1 MKLSI
6 EDPRLTAY
14 ALDEIE
20 DANERAE
27 IERAI
32 ATSPELQAV
41 VAATRETADLL
52 IAGLST

>member
-20 DANERAE
+20 DAIERAE
-27 IERAI
+27 IECAI
-32 ATSPELQAV
+32 AASPSCKPSSPLPAKRL
-41 VAATRETADLL
+41 TY
-52 IAGLST
+52 